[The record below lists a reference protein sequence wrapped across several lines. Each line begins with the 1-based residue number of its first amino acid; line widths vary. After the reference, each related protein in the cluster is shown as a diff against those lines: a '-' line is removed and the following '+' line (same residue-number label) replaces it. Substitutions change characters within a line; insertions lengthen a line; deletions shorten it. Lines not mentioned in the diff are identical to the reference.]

1 MKLNHINLCT
11 DDVPALSDFFARF
24 FGFELVATRGKEA
37 FAILRGSDGFALN
50 VMRIGKG
57 GAAEYPEGF
66 HVGFL
71 VDQADD
77 VFSKHSEL
85 GEAGFE
91 PGELQKL
98 TRGGVATT
106 IFYCEAPGGVLI
118 EVSAT
123 AE

>member
-1 MKLNHINLCT
+1 MASPARPVGSWRSASRYARPFGHVVLNHINLCT

-85 GEAGFE
+85 GGGRLRAG
-91 PGELQKL
+91 
-98 TRGGVATT
+98 
-106 IFYCEAPGGVLI
+106 
-118 EVSAT
+118 
-123 AE
+123 